1 MLLQKFIQQKRVGT
15 APVLGR
21 DGQGRPDGGESLE
34 GLDAADAS
42 GMQAPYG
49 NQEVMYQDADDKEVL
64 EEQDALDNQ
73 EATEVDHEQ

>member
-1 MLLQKFIQQKRVGT
+1 VGT

-49 NQEVMYQDADDKEVL
+49 NQEVMY
-64 EEQDALDNQ
+64 
-73 EATEVDHEQ
+73 